1 MRCTKR
7 RFFQTCPNGHE
18 APKWRTTPS
27 GPRCRPGWPFPA
39 VGFPRPAKNPCTIS
53 SVRARPMSVSK
64 NLCPSFPFSTTTMQL
79 SWKDIP
85 TVPLSNDLLDI
96 VLNRTQRKTPTVIRP
111 GFKITRIRAFY
122 MRKVKFTADGFAEKF
137 TDLITGFPNINDV
150 HPFHR
155 DLMDTLYEKNHY
167 KVSLAAVSRAKTLIE
182 QVSRDYVRLLKFGQ
196 SLYQCKQLKRAAL
209 GRMATI
215 AKKLKDPL
223 VYLEQVRQHLG
234 RLPSIDPNTRTL
246 LICGYPNVGK
256 LSFLR
261 CITKADVEVQPYAF
275 TTKSL
280 YVGHFDYKYLRFQA
294 IDTPGILDRPTE
306 EMNNIEMQSIYAIAH
321 LRSCVLYFMDLSEQ
335 CGFLIEAQVKLFHS
349 IKPLFAN
356 KLVMVVMNKTDII
369 RAEDLAEEKQALLK
383 TITAVPGVEVMDAS
397 CYAEDNVM
405 AVRNHACEKLLTA
418 RIEQKLK
425 GTARVSLV
433 LNKIHVARP
442 QARDDIERGAHIPEA
457 VAALAKYDVTDP
469 NRRRLAR
476 DIEAENGGAGV
487 YNINLKD
494 KYLLDDDDWKN
505 DVMPEVLDGKN
516 VYDFLDP
523 DIAAKLQALEDEEE
537 RLEAEGFYD
546 LELDV
551 EDDETL
557 DIRDKAD
564 WIRDKQKKMINDAR
578 YRKALKNRAVMPRDQ
593 VKKSF
598 ADMEEH
604 MYNIGHDTDKLKAR
618 AGKTK
623 SKDLLGVDIL
633 KRNQGLHKERVQ
645 KKRAPTSQSDRL
657 NDGVADGA
665 MRSQTERLAK
675 LQRRERNRMAR
686 QGEGDRHST
695 ASIPKHLF
703 SGKRGIG
710 STDRR

>member
-1 MRCTKR
+1 
-7 RFFQTCPNGHE
+7 
-18 APKWRTTPS
+18 
-27 GPRCRPGWPFPA
+27 
-39 VGFPRPAKNPCTIS
+39 
-53 SVRARPMSVSK
+53 
-64 NLCPSFPFSTTTMQL
+64 MQL
-79 SWKDIP
+79 TWKDIP
-85 TVPLSNDLLDI
+85 SVPTSNDMLDI

-122 MRKVKFTADGFAEKF
+122 MRKVKFTAEGFAEKF
-137 TDLITGFPNINDV
+137 TDMLAGFPNINDV

-167 KVSLAAVSRAKTLIE
+167 KVSLAAVSKAKTLIE
-182 QVSRDYVRLLKFGQ
+182 QVARDYVRLLKFGQ

-215 AKKLKDPL
+215 VKKLKDPL

-246 LICGYPNVGK
+246 VICGYPNVGK
-256 LSFLR
+256 SSFLR

-335 CGFLIEAQVKLFHS
+335 CGFSIEAQVKLFHS

-356 KLVMVVMNKTDII
+356 KSVMVVMNKSDII
-369 RAEDLAEEKQALLK
+369 KIEDLDVEKQELLNS
-383 TITAVPGVEVMDAS
+383 ISATAGVDVMHTS
-397 CYAEDNVM
+397 CYEEDNVM
-405 AVRNHACEKLLTA
+405 QVRNQACEKLLTA

-425 GTARVSLV
+425 GSARVSNV

-442 QARDDIERGAHIPEA
+442 QQRDEAERPAFIPDGAKN
-457 VAALAKYDVTDP
+457 VLKYDPEDP
-469 NRRRLAR
+469 NRRILAK
-476 DIEAENGGAGV
+476 DIESENGGAGV
-487 YNINLKD
+487 FNINLKEF
-494 KYLLDDDDWKN
+494 YMLENDDWKS
-505 DVMPEVLDGKN
+505 DTMPEVLDGKN
-516 VYDFLDP
+516 VYDFLDA

-546 LELDV
+546 SDSDI
-551 EDDETL
+551 EDEDADEV
-557 DIRDKAD
+557 REKAE
-564 WIRDKQKKMINDAR
+564 WIRNKHKVMIEEGR
-578 YRKALKNRAVMPRDQ
+578 TRKSLKNRSLIPREHI
-593 VKKSF
+593 KKTF
-598 ADMEEH
+598 GEMEEH
-604 MYNIGHDTDKLKAR
+604 MTSLGHDTNQLRTRVK
-618 AGKTK
+618 GKK
-623 SKDLLGVDIL
+623 ELSGVDIL
-633 KRNQGLHKERVQ
+633 KKNQGVKKTIQ
-645 KKRAPTSQSDRL
+645 KKKAPISQLDRF

-665 MRSQTERLAK
+665 QRSLAERLAK

-686 QGEGDRHST
+686 QGEADRHV
-695 ASIPKHLF
+695 AAAMPKHLY
-703 SGKRGIG
+703 SGKRGFG
-710 STDRR
+710 ADRR

>member
-1 MRCTKR
+1 
-7 RFFQTCPNGHE
+7 
-18 APKWRTTPS
+18 
-27 GPRCRPGWPFPA
+27 
-39 VGFPRPAKNPCTIS
+39 
-53 SVRARPMSVSK
+53 
-64 NLCPSFPFSTTTMQL
+64 MQL

-85 TVPLSNDLLDI
+85 TVPTANDMLDI

-122 MRKVKFTADGFAEKF
+122 MRKVRFTADGFAEKF
-137 TDLITGFPNINDV
+137 TDLISGFPNINDV

-215 AKKLKDPL
+215 VKKLKDPF

-256 LSFLR
+256 SSFLK

-306 EMNNIEMQSIYAIAH
+306 DMNNIEMQSIYAIAH

-335 CGFLIEAQVKLFHS
+335 CGFSIEAQVKLFHS

-356 KLVMVVMNKTDII
+356 KSVMVVMNKTDII
-369 RAEDLAEEKQALLK
+369 RVEDLEEEQQELLK
-383 TITAVPGVEVMDAS
+383 SLTTVPGVEVMHAS
-397 CYAEDNVM
+397 CHEEDNVM
-405 AVRNHACEKLLTA
+405 QVRNQACEKLLTA

-425 GTARVSLV
+425 GTARVNNV

-442 QARDDIERGAHIPEA
+442 QARDDLDRSAHIPDA
-457 VAALAKYDVTDP
+457 VKELKKYDAEDP
-469 NRRRLAR
+469 SRRKLAR

-487 YNINLKD
+487 FNINLKD
-494 KYLLDDDDWKN
+494 KYLLEDEEWKN

-537 RLEAEGFYD
+537 KLEAEGFYD
-546 LELDV
+546 SDSDV
-551 EDDETL
+551 EDVEVDE
-557 DIRDKAD
+557 IKEKAD
-564 WIRDKQKKMINDAR
+564 WIRDKQKKMIRDAR
-578 YRKALKNRAVMPRDQ
+578 SRKALKNHAIMPRDQ

-598 ADMEEH
+598 GEMEEH
-604 MYNIGHDTDKLKAR
+604 MYSIGHDTTALR
-618 AGKTK
+618 NRLGKPADDRK
-623 SKDLLGVDIL
+623 NVSGVDIL
-633 KRNQGLHKERVQ
+633 KRNQGISDAKIHK
-645 KKRAPTSQSDRL
+645 KKAPVKQSDRL
-657 NDGVADGA
+657 NDGLNDGA
-665 MRSQTERLAK
+665 LRSQAERLAK
-675 LQRRERNRMAR
+675 VQRRERNRMAR

-695 ASIPKHLF
+695 AMLPKHLF

-710 STDRR
+710 TNDRR

>member
-1 MRCTKR
+1 
-7 RFFQTCPNGHE
+7 
-18 APKWRTTPS
+18 
-27 GPRCRPGWPFPA
+27 
-39 VGFPRPAKNPCTIS
+39 
-53 SVRARPMSVSK
+53 
-64 NLCPSFPFSTTTMQL
+64 MQL

-85 TVPLSNDLLDI
+85 TVPNANDLLDI

-122 MRKVKFTADGFAEKF
+122 MRKVRFTADGFAEKF
-137 TDLITGFPNINDV
+137 EDLIKGFPNINDV

-256 LSFLR
+256 SSFLK

-335 CGFLIEAQVKLFHS
+335 CGFSIEAQVKLFHS

-356 KLVMVVMNKTDII
+356 KSVMVVLNKSDII
-369 RAEDLAEEKQALLK
+369 KQEDLSEHNQELIKSL
-383 TITAVPGVEVMDAS
+383 TTVPGIEIMDAS
-397 CYAEDNVM
+397 CHEEDNVM
-405 AVRNHACEKLLTA
+405 QVRNQACEKLLTA

-425 GTARVSLV
+425 GTARINNV
-433 LNKIHVARP
+433 LNKIHVAKP
-442 QARDDIERGAHIPEA
+442 QSRDDVDRSPFIPEG
-457 VAALAKYDVTDP
+457 VAALEKYNAEDP

-487 YNINLKD
+487 FNINLKD
-494 KYLLDDDDWKN
+494 KYLLEDDDWKN
-505 DVMPEVLDGKN
+505 DIMPEVLDGKN
-516 VYDFLDP
+516 VYDFLDA
-523 DIAAKLQALEDEEE
+523 DIAAKLQALEEEEE

-546 LELDV
+546 SDSEI
-551 EDDETL
+551 EDEEVDE
-557 DIRDKAD
+557 IREKAQ
-564 WIRDKQKKMINDAR
+564 WIRNKQKVMIEEGR
-578 YRKALKNRAVMPRDQ
+578 LRKTLKHRAVMPRDQ

-598 ADMEEH
+598 GDMEEH
-604 MYNIGHDTDKLKAR
+604 MYNIGHDTTTLKNR
-618 AGKTK
+618 LGQNIMVRNDTEL
-623 SKDLLGVDIL
+623 SGVDIL
-633 KRNQGLHKERVQ
+633 KRNQGIKSRSVS
-645 KKRAPTSQSDRL
+645 KKMAPRNQPDRL
-657 NDGVADGA
+657 TDGVNDGARRREAD
-665 MRSQTERLAK
+665 RLLK
-675 LQRRERNRMAR
+675 VQRRERNRQAR

-695 ASIPKHLF
+695 AALPKHLF

-710 STDRR
+710 SNDRR

>member
-1 MRCTKR
+1 
-7 RFFQTCPNGHE
+7 
-18 APKWRTTPS
+18 
-27 GPRCRPGWPFPA
+27 
-39 VGFPRPAKNPCTIS
+39 
-53 SVRARPMSVSK
+53 
-64 NLCPSFPFSTTTMQL
+64 MQL

-256 LSFLR
+256 SSFLR

-356 KLVMVVMNKTDII
+356 KLVMVVMNKTDIV
-369 RAEDLAEEKQALLK
+369 RAEDLDEEKQALLK

-405 AVRNHACEKLLTA
+405 AVRNQACEKLLTA

-442 QARDDIERGAHIPEA
+442 QARDDVERSAHIPDA
-457 VAALAKYDVTDP
+457 VAALTKYDAEDP
-469 NRRRLAR
+469 ERRRLAR

-546 LELDV
+546 SDLELEDEDTV
-551 EDDETL
+551 ET
-557 DIRDKAD
+557 RDKAD

-598 ADMEEH
+598 SEMEEH
-604 MYNIGHDTDKLKAR
+604 MYNIGHDTDKLKMR
-618 AGKTK
+618 AGRTK
-623 SKDLLGVDIL
+623 SKDLLGVDIV
-633 KRNQGLHKERVQ
+633 KRNQGFHKDRVQ

>member
-1 MRCTKR
+1 
-7 RFFQTCPNGHE
+7 
-18 APKWRTTPS
+18 
-27 GPRCRPGWPFPA
+27 
-39 VGFPRPAKNPCTIS
+39 
-53 SVRARPMSVSK
+53 
-64 NLCPSFPFSTTTMQL
+64 MQL

-85 TVPLSNDLLDI
+85 TVPTANDMLDI

-122 MRKVKFTADGFAEKF
+122 MRKVRFTADGFAEKF
-137 TDLITGFPNINDV
+137 TDLISGFPNINDV

-215 AKKLKDPL
+215 VKKLKDPF

-256 LSFLR
+256 SSFLK

-306 EMNNIEMQSIYAIAH
+306 DMNNIEMQSIYAIAH

-335 CGFLIEAQVKLFHS
+335 CGFSIEAQVKLFHS

-356 KLVMVVMNKTDII
+356 KSVMVVMNKTDII
-369 RAEDLAEEKQALLK
+369 RVEDLEEEQQELLK
-383 TITAVPGVEVMDAS
+383 SLTTVPGVEVMHAS
-397 CYAEDNVM
+397 CHEEENVM
-405 AVRNHACEKLLTA
+405 QVRNQACEKLLTA

-425 GTARVSLV
+425 GTARVNNV

-442 QARDDIERGAHIPEA
+442 QARDDLDRSAHIPDA
-457 VAALAKYDVTDP
+457 VKELKKYDAEDP
-469 NRRRLAR
+469 SRRKLAR

-487 YNINLKD
+487 FNINLKD
-494 KYLLDDDDWKN
+494 KYLLEDEEWKN

-537 RLEAEGFYD
+537 KLEAEGFYD
-546 LELDV
+546 SDSDV
-551 EDDETL
+551 EDVEVDE
-557 DIRDKAD
+557 IKEKAD
-564 WIRDKQKKMINDAR
+564 WIRDKQKKMIRDAR
-578 YRKALKNRAVMPRDQ
+578 NRKALKNHAIMPRDQ

-598 ADMEEH
+598 GEMEEH
-604 MYNIGHDTDKLKAR
+604 MYSIGHDTTALR
-618 AGKTK
+618 NRLGKPADDRK
-623 SKDLLGVDIL
+623 NVSGVDIL
-633 KRNQGLHKERVQ
+633 KRNQGISDAKIHK
-645 KKRAPTSQSDRL
+645 KKAPVKQSDRL
-657 NDGVADGA
+657 NDGLNDGA
-665 MRSQTERLAK
+665 LRSQAERLAK
-675 LQRRERNRMAR
+675 VQRRERNRMAR

-695 ASIPKHLF
+695 AMLPKHLF

-710 STDRR
+710 TNDRR

>member
-1 MRCTKR
+1 
-7 RFFQTCPNGHE
+7 
-18 APKWRTTPS
+18 
-27 GPRCRPGWPFPA
+27 
-39 VGFPRPAKNPCTIS
+39 
-53 SVRARPMSVSK
+53 
-64 NLCPSFPFSTTTMQL
+64 MQL

-85 TVPLSNDLLDI
+85 PVPTSNDMLDI

-122 MRKVKFTADGFAEKF
+122 MRKVKFTAEGFTEKF
-137 TDLITGFPNINDV
+137 TDLLLGFPNINDV

-167 KVSLAAVSRAKTLIE
+167 KVSLAAVSKAKTLIE
-182 QVSRDYVRLLKFGQ
+182 QVSRDYNRLLKFGQ

-215 AKKLKDPL
+215 VKKLKDPL

-256 LSFLR
+256 SSFLR

-335 CGFLIEAQVKLFHS
+335 CGFSIEAQVKLFHS

-356 KLVMVVMNKTDII
+356 KSVMVVMNKSDIVK
-369 RAEDLAEEKQALLK
+369 AEDLSEEKQELLK
-383 TITAVPGVEVMDAS
+383 TLTTVPGVEIMDAS
-397 CYAEDNVM
+397 CHEEENVM
-405 AVRNHACEKLLTA
+405 QVRNHACEKLLTA

-425 GTARVSLV
+425 GTARVNNV
-433 LNKIHVARP
+433 LNKIHVAKP
-442 QARDDIERGAHIPEA
+442 QQRDDVERLPHIPDA
-457 VAALAKYDVTDP
+457 VKSLAKYDVNDP
-469 NRRRLAR
+469 NRRKLAR

-487 YNINLKD
+487 FNINLKD
-494 KYLLDDDDWKN
+494 QYLLEDEDWKN

-516 VYDFLDP
+516 VYDYLDP
-523 DIAAKLQALEDEEE
+523 DIAAKLQALEEEEE
-537 RLEAEGFYD
+537 RLEQEGFYD
-546 LELDV
+546 SDSDI
-551 EDDETL
+551 EDEETA
-557 DIRDKAD
+557 DIREKAE
-564 WIRDKQKKMINDAR
+564 WIRNKQKTMIIEGRN
-578 YRKALKNRAVMPRDQ
+578 RKSLKNKAIMPRDQ
-593 VKKSF
+593 IKKSYS
-598 ADMEEH
+598 DMEEH
-604 MYNIGHDTDKLKAR
+604 MYNIGHDTDKLRSTLGKDKAS
-618 AGKTK
+618 GKAI
-623 SKDLLGVDIL
+623 SGVDVL
-633 KRNQGLHKERVQ
+633 RKNQGIKASKLA
-645 KKRAPTSQSDRL
+645 KKKFAATQTDRL
-657 NDGVADGA
+657 NDGVNDGA
-665 MRSQTERLAK
+665 LRSQAERLAK
-675 LQRRERNRMAR
+675 MQRRERNRMAR

-695 ASIPKHLF
+695 AALPKHLF